1 MAEELK
7 SYRLTEAAGAFVA
20 GRRAPTVPGKRTVKG
35 EDGQD
40 REETTLVPDP
50 DFRLQLTERQ
60 ARYELLNGTIVLDE
74 PEAAPAAEAA
84 EAAAEPEAP
93 AGTPRGRKAA
103 GGAA

>member
-1 MAEELK
+1 MTDEVK
-7 SYRLTEAAGAFVA
+7 SYRLTEAAGTFVA
-20 GRRAPTVPGKRTVKG
+20 GKRVPTVPGKRTVKV

-60 ARYELLNGTIVLDE
+60 ARYELLNGTIVPDE
-74 PEAAPAAEAA
+74 PEAAPSAET
-84 EAAAEPEAP
+84 AAEPEVP
-93 AGTPRGRKAA
+93 AGTARGRKAA